1 MNKLTDDR
9 VFLQLKEFRG
19 KNFAIHGFEFGGVLW
34 LLLDEVL
41 QTLQLTHED
50 LKTLQ
55 EEEPEDF
62 ETLADGRVVIKE
74 GGFYF
79 LALFVSE
86 TPEAKELSNWL
97 WGSVMPSIAEKG
109 YYRIKEERH
118 GTINHQDI

>member
-1 MNKLTDDR
+1 MNKLAE
-9 VFLQLKEFRG
+9 LQEFKG
-19 KNFAIHGFEFGGVLW
+19 KNFTLHGFEFGGVLW

-41 QTLQLTHED
+41 HTLQLTEAD

-62 ETLADGRVVIKE
+62 ETLPDGRVVIKE
-74 GGFYF
+74 GGFYY

-109 YYRIKEERH
+109 YYSIEEEKH
-118 GTINHQDI
+118 ETLNNQAL

>member
-1 MNKLTDDR
+1 MNKLAE
-9 VFLQLKEFRG
+9 LQEFKG
-19 KNFAIHGFEFGGVLW
+19 KNFTLHGFEFGGVLW

-41 QTLQLTHED
+41 NTLQLTQAD

-62 ETLADGRVVIKE
+62 EALPDGRVVIKE
-74 GGFYF
+74 CGFYY

-97 WGSVMPSIAEKG
+97 WGSVIPSIAEKG
-109 YYRIKEERH
+109 YYSIEEEKH
-118 GTINHQDI
+118 GTTNHQAIQR